1 MALAPYFDKAALAA
15 SHILNNFDI
24 TTFSARLNDHA
35 IGLYF
40 DDSVINSTE
49 GNNTLDLCINL
60 LSRLYPKIV
69 MGTLGTNSY
78 QKISELTQLAK
89 GINPKIEICLEQS
102 EQEISLVVGNTPL
115 QRSSSVFY
123 IGSDGWIV
131 KGSSHNPVGSGKTR
145 NPFGAGAAACFG
157 AANVFRQF
165 FKESLPSGKL
175 DDEFTL
181 SLLNYETD
189 TNKFDNQ
196 DIQSSDLGE
205 THLVGLGAIGNG
217 VIWGLSH
224 VPNIC
229 GSLHLI
235 DDEQIETSNCQRY
248 ILTTTLSEGI
258 SKVSLAAD
266 ALKSTNIKVIS
277 HNQRWGEYLQDRKDW
292 NLLRVGVAV
301 DSLIDRCAIQASL
314 PRWIA
319 NAWTQTG
326 DLGISRHDFI
336 GDQACLM
343 CLYIPEGGQ
352 KAYDQLIADAI
363 GLPQCV
369 MEVREMLYLGKPL
382 DKEFMSRIAAALNIP
397 VDPLLQFEGKPLQTF
412 YSEAVCGGIILRL
425 GGDPT
430 QTSKAEVPMAFQ
442 SALAGIMLA
451 AELVTHAGKLRKEPL
466 PAMTKIDLLR
476 PLGKYLSINAK
487 KHSSGFCICQD
498 LDYIS
503 AYKNKY
509 LA

>member
-1 MALAPYFDKAALAA
+1 
-15 SHILNNFDI
+15 
-24 TTFSARLNDHA
+24 
-35 IGLYF
+35 
-40 DDSVINSTE
+40 
-49 GNNTLDLCINL
+49 
-60 LSRLYPKIV
+60 
-69 MGTLGTNSY
+69 
-78 QKISELTQLAK
+78 
-89 GINPKIEICLEQS
+89 
-102 EQEISLVVGNTPL
+102 
-115 QRSSSVFY
+115 
-123 IGSDGWIV
+123 
-131 KGSSHNPVGSGKTR
+131 
-145 NPFGAGAAACFG
+145 
-157 AANVFRQF
+157 
-165 FKESLPSGKL
+165 
-175 DDEFTL
+175 
-181 SLLNYETD
+181 
-189 TNKFDNQ
+189 
-196 DIQSSDLGE
+196 
-205 THLVGLGAIGNG
+205 
-217 VIWGLSH
+217 
-224 VPNIC
+224 
-229 GSLHLI
+229 
-235 DDEQIETSNCQRY
+235 
-248 ILTTTLSEGI
+248 
-258 SKVSLAAD
+258 
-266 ALKSTNIKVIS
+266 
-277 HNQRWGEYLQDRKDW
+277 
-292 NLLRVGVAV
+292 V

-326 DLGISRHDFI
+326 DLGISRHDYI

-369 MEVREMLYLGKPL
+369 MEVREMLYLGKSV
-382 DKEFMSRIAAALNIP
+382 DKEFITRIAVALNIP

-451 AELVTHAGKLRKEPL
+451 AELVVHAGKLRKEPL
-466 PAMTKIDLLR
+466 PAMTKIDLLQ

-498 LDYIS
+498 PDYIS